1 MKHPVSAI
9 LFDKDGT
16 LIDFEGTWTPFARA
30 EALRAANG
38 DGEKAENLLA
48 VLGLDPTGTRFLP
61 DSIVAAGTNAEV
73 AAVLWAGVDPAE
85 LVARTHAFNERAAL
99 HAIKGTVMLPG
110 MGEAL
115 NALRGAG
122 FKLGIATNDVRQGAV
137 TAMEAHG
144 LLALFDQV
152 IGYDSVARPKP
163 APDMVL
169 TFAEAMGVAPSAIA
183 MVGDN
188 AHDMHCARAAGAGL
202 AIGVLSGTGTRQT
215 LEALA
220 DLVIASATELPG
232 VLTLQSA

>member
-122 FKLGIATNDVRQGAV
+122 FKLGIATNDVRQLNIMFNPGLNMQGGLMSIVLAFV
-137 TAMEAHG
+137 FATAMVTFCSLALHG
-144 LLALFDQV
+144 YMGKRTIQAPIRLVLVLCVIAIIVPNTTLQAAVLVAGAGILLALRLQ
-152 IGYDSVARPKP
+152 KP
-163 APDMVL
+163 P
-169 TFAEAMGVAPSAIA
+169 
-183 MVGDN
+183 
-188 AHDMHCARAAGAGL
+188 AADPRL
-202 AIGVLSGTGTRQT
+202 AS
-215 LEALA
+215 
-220 DLVIASATELPG
+220 S
-232 VLTLQSA
+232 